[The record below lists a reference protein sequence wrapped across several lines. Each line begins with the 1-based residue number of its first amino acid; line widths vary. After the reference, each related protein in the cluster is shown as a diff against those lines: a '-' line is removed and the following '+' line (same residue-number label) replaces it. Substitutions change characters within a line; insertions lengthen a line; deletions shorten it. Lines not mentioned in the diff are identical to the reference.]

1 MHIELSFIW
10 AGIIAFAVLAYVVLD
25 GFDLGIGIV
34 FPFFRNRRDRDVMT
48 NSIAPVWD
56 GNETWLVLGGGG
68 LMAVFPLAYA
78 IIMPALY
85 MPIILMLMSLIF
97 RGVAFEFRW
106 RTHHESHLWDF
117 GFWIGSSLAAI
128 MQGISLGA
136 LVQGIAV
143 EGRQYAG
150 GWWDWLTPFSI
161 LTGIAVLVGYA
172 LLGATWLNLKT
183 TGDIQIRSAKL
194 ARPLSL
200 VLLALIGAVSL
211 WTPFINEIY
220 FERWFGW
227 PTAFFSSFVPLL
239 LAACA
244 LALWYGLNHGK
255 HLQPFL
261 SALGIFV
268 LTFAGLGVSFY
279 PYMVPGVLTIRE
291 AAAPESSL
299 KFLLVGTVVLVPMI
313 LAYTAYAYWVFRG
326 KVDPEEGYH

>member
-1 MHIELSFIW
+1 MATRHGSCSEVAAHGSLPACLCDYH
-10 AGIIAFAVLAYVVLD
+10 AGAIHADYPHA
-25 GFDLGIGIV
+25 GEPDL
-34 FPFFRNRRDRDVMT
+34 
-48 NSIAPVWD
+48 
-56 GNETWLVLGGGG
+56 
-68 LMAVFPLAYA
+68 
-78 IIMPALY
+78 
-85 MPIILMLMSLIF
+85 

-200 VLLALIGAVSL
+200 VLLALIGPVSL

-227 PTAFFSSFVPLL
+227 PTASSRLSYRCSWLPVPLRSGT
-239 LAACA
+239 ASITA
-244 LALWYGLNHGK
+244 
-255 HLQPFL
+255 
-261 SALGIFV
+261 GICSHF
-268 LTFAGLGVSFY
+268 S
-279 PYMVPGVLTIRE
+279 RR
-291 AAAPESSL
+291 
-299 KFLLVGTVVLVPMI
+299 
-313 LAYTAYAYWVFRG
+313 LAYSS
-326 KVDPEEGYH
+326 